1 MQSDTKQTHL
11 AYSLA
16 QLTGAREL
24 LHGLSDFKH
33 TQHCDTEGSHK
44 KMLLTQVSA
53 ATNNICGG
61 HNVKKRV
68 LVRFYKMQG
77 QLIYEALQ
85 WLLRCRGVY
94 GLSYLLLVIIV

>member
-1 MQSDTKQTHL
+1 MAFLISNTLNTATLRAHI
-11 AYSLA
+11 
-16 QLTGAREL
+16 
-24 LHGLSDFKH
+24 
-33 TQHCDTEGSHK
+33 K

-53 ATNNICGG
+53 AANNICGG